1 MLSTEVK
8 ILSDGNM
15 KMDGGSMFGSMPK
28 LSWENTVPTDRKNRI
43 TLGLNCLLL
52 QIGGKNILV
61 DTGIGPKD
69 HEKNKEALGLV
80 PSRLLKGL
88 RNLGIRPK
96 DINKVVLTDLQFDHS
111 GGVLG
116 WIELGIWWLHS
127 RKLNIMC
134 KGNVGIQQVI

>member
-69 HEKNKEALGLV
+69 HEKNKESLGLV

-111 GGVLG
+111 GGCT
-116 WIELGIWWLHS
+116 
-127 RKLNIMC
+127 RMDRA
-134 KGNVGIQQVI
+134 GNLVATFPKAEYLSLIHI